1 MFRER
6 WSNIRVK
13 VASLTLESLRLL
25 LLSIVNV
32 VVIFQVYDVSH
43 FIIFFLEIWRIW
55 MILLIFI
62 WLKTMFELSA
72 ANRKMILELFQI
84 QTFHLD
90 FSLDLLLW
98 LCLDFNLELWQ
109 SYLSSL
115 IDIFLSHK
123 MAQIAAQLT
132 FLINCGMILWSQ
144 LEEIFAT
151 ELEFRLWSS
160 RHLDMTL
167 DYFFWRKSRFHIVLL
182 LIKSSLL
189 FSLT

>member
-1 MFRER
+1 
-6 WSNIRVK
+6 
-13 VASLTLESLRLL
+13 
-25 LLSIVNV
+25 
-32 VVIFQVYDVSH
+32 
-43 FIIFFLEIWRIW
+43 
-55 MILLIFI
+55 MILLLYPFIILLFFI
-62 WLKTMFELSA
+62 WLKIIGDLSA
-72 ANRKMILELFQI
+72 ANSKMVLKLFQI

-90 FSLDLLLW
+90 FSLDLLLR

-132 FLINCGMILWSQ
+132 FWINCGMILWSQ
-144 LEEIFAT
+144 LEEIFAA
-151 ELEFRLWSS
+151 ELEFRLCSG
-160 RHLDMTL
+160 RRLDMTL
-167 DYFFWRKSRFHIVLL
+167 DYFCWRKSRFQIVLL